1 MPTIPDSQQ
10 EIWVRDYLCSKRV
23 YQMRPILLAE
33 PDSGFIATAK
43 MRGYFYISDSN
54 LVYLNA

>member
-1 MPTIPDSQQ
+1 MHTIPDRQQ
-10 EIWVRDYLCSKRV
+10 EIWGRDNLCSKRV
-23 YQMRPILLAE
+23 YLMRPVLLAE

-43 MRGYFYISDSN
+43 MRGYFYISDSS